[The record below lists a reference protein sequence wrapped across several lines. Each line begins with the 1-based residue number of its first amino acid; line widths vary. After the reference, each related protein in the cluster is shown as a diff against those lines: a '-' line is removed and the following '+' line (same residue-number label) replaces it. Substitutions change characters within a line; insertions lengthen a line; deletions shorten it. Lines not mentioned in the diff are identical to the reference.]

1 MTNKIAQDYI
11 VSNILLFLKETQ
23 KDTQSMPG
31 FHYAYMAILQML
43 HLAGHACKDIT
54 ESVTR
59 FYNGKCPKSRKVL
72 VERLTRAEGVFHMHY
87 MQVGNYPSREDTIDL
102 ICELYAKVFDDILIH
117 RIPDFNDVQCS
128 DRELVPA
135 ILRRPLSESQ
145 LNCLKEY
152 WLAFYND
159 PERYNYVETIQN
171 INEFLDDTASM

>member
-23 KDTQSMPG
+23 EDPQSIPG
-31 FHYAYMAILQML
+31 FHYAYLSISVML
-43 HLAGHACKDIT
+43 HLAGYARKDLIT
-54 ESVTR
+54 EVTEYYEHR
-59 FYNGKCPKSRKVL
+59 CPKGRKVL
-72 VERLTRAEGVFHMHY
+72 AERLARADGVFHMHY
-87 MQVGNYPSREDTIDL
+87 MQVDNYPSRADTIDF
-102 ICELYAKVFDDILIH
+102 ICELYAKVFDDVLVN
-117 RIPDFNDVQCS
+117 RITDFNNVQCS
-128 DRELVPA
+128 GYELAPA

-145 LNCLKEY
+145 LSCLKEY